1 MPGRASRFANSML
14 GEITPRM
21 ACAVGES
28 RAEKVLIPVQK
39 LPRHHRGGAELPVA
53 RYIEEAQGSSGR

>member
-1 MPGRASRFANSML
+1 ML